1 MSICIREVSE
11 VYDYISIHSAGYA
24 KTVRTE
30 VLERFFISTMR
41 FEKIGPLSF
50 SKALHGAHIGVKGI
64 SANSDGS
71 YAYYILEGIE
81 AVNLVEVILPAMMDE
96 QLEHAITGLAMAIA
110 DEFGWCI
117 DEDHGLDT

>member
-1 MSICIREVSE
+1 MCIREVSE

-71 YAYYILEGIE
+71 YAYYTLEGIE
-81 AVNLVEVILPAMMDE
+81 EVNLVEVILPATKIDE
-96 QLEHAITGLAMAIA
+96 PLERAITGLVMAIV
-110 DEFGWCI
+110 DEFHWCI
-117 DEDHGLDT
+117 DEDHGLDS

>member
-1 MSICIREVSE
+1 M
-11 VYDYISIHSAGYA
+11 YDYISIHSAGYA

-30 VLERFFISTMR
+30 VLERFFISSMG
-41 FEKIGPLSF
+41 FDKICPLSF
-50 SKALHGAHIGVKGI
+50 SKAFHGTHIGVKGI

-71 YAYYILEGIE
+71 YAYYTLEGIE
-81 AVNLVEVILPAMMDE
+81 AVNLVEVMLPAMIDE
-96 QLEHAITGLAMAIA
+96 QLEHAITALAMAIA

>member
-1 MSICIREVSE
+1 MSE

-71 YAYYILEGIE
+71 YAYYTLEGIE
-81 AVNLVEVILPAMMDE
+81 EVNLVEVILPVMMDK
-96 QLEHAITGLAMAIA
+96 QLEHAITALAMAIV
-110 DEFGWCI
+110 DEFHWCI

>member
-30 VLERFFISTMR
+30 VLVRFIVQTLG
-41 FEKIGPLSF
+41 FEQTGPLQF
-50 SKALHGAHIGVKGI
+50 SKRLHGTHVGLKGI

-71 YAYYILEGIE
+71 YAYYTLEGIE
-81 AVNLVEVILPAMMDE
+81 EVNLVEVILPAMMDE